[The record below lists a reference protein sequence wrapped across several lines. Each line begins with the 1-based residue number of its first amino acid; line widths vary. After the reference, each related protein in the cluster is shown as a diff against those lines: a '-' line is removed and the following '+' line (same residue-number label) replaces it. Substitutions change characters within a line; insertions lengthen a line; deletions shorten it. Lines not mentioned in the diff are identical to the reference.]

1 MSPRTGTGTW
11 TWPYGGSFPK
21 MFNWHL
27 NTAARTEN
35 RGAITA
41 STNATTITAA
51 ASANTKGSYADIGA
65 VTSFDY
71 EAVSLMFGNS
81 SAAADFVFDLSINV
95 GGNRFI
101 IADDLRHCDVKDG
114 HWAQY
119 HMLPIHVPAGS
130 QLSIRCASSVL
141 STTLDIL
148 IVGHS
153 SSLFG
158 GPGYSRC
165 IALYTPSS
173 SRGINC
179 DPGATN
185 NTKTRTQITA
195 STPQRVVAL
204 MVGSG
209 GGGDAS
215 RSAVHR
221 WLFDIEQGGAGS
233 EQVIIPNIYQGC
245 NSTGDLPTQTVLGP
259 FPCDIAAG
267 TRLSCN
273 IQDSNNTSGDRVLDI
288 ALHGFVP

>member
-1 MSPRTGTGTW
+1 
-11 TWPYGGSFPK
+11 

-101 IADDLRHCDVKDG
+101 IAGDLRHCDVKDG

-173 SRGINC
+173 SPGINC